1 MKFCYTYDN
10 MERLLTATVER
21 DGTGPVLLCGNT
33 LDELSLSHDG
43 NQLRRVTDQCAGLA
57 YEGAMDF
64 RDGADAATEYSYDA
78 CGNMTSDLNKG
89 ITGISYNELNLPEE
103 VRFADGHVTRYTW
116 DAAGRKLRVEY
127 LLNSMAALEPV
138 VGPPGTIARVQGAG
152 LAMPGDD
159 GEKTDVPAYVTLLVR
174 DYCAGHVYRVG
185 RLERVLNGVG
195 YSDSAGYHYY
205 VRDYRGDVRA
215 VVADDGTLEEV
226 NHYYPYGM
234 LHGPSAIAAGVQP
247 LKYGTKELDRQ
258 AGLDLYDFAARQLDP
273 ALGRTTTQDPLA
285 EKYYSI
291 SPYTWCASN
300 PIRNTDPTGCIVK
313 YDMTEKE
320 YGVFKENYDML
331 KQSEIFNNFF
341 SALENNPDITVT
353 IRFGKTSKST
363 MKNTDDE
370 VPGEYDPETKMVTFE
385 ENRELA
391 SSTVAEELY
400 HAYQDMSGT
409 LVDGKENVEYEAKV
423 AAILS
428 CGDAST
434 IISHIFQGIEDR
446 FFDKLSIDYVENR
459 ELLQSEFRST
469 YVQEGQKFV
478 EFFKQNSMSTHYSMP
493 VTTVPDTLLKV
504 LNLK

>member
-1 MKFCYTYDN
+1 MRN
-10 MERLLTATVER
+10 RQS
-21 DGTGPVLLCGNT
+21 LLCILAAVVVVITAAGSNAI
-33 LDELSLSHDG
+33 ELVGRATMVQADSIPM
-43 NQLRRVTDQCAGLA
+43 GLP
-57 YEGAMDF
+57 GDTVWDF
-64 RDGADAATEYSYDA
+64 SGVRPLPGSKTWVASKMGDSVLAVA
-78 CGNMTSDLNKG
+78 CGDSQLT
-89 ITGISYNELNLPEE
+89 Y
-103 VRFADGHVTRYTW
+103 
-116 DAAGRKLRVEY
+116 
-127 LLNSMAALEPV
+127 
-138 VGPPGTIARVQGAG
+138 
-152 LAMPGDD
+152 
-159 GEKTDVPAYVTLLVR
+159 
-174 DYCAGHVYRVG
+174 
-185 RLERVLNGVG
+185 LERN
-195 YSDSAGYHYY
+195 DSLYWLGFENPSTEM
-205 VRDYRGDVRA
+205 RETGTVRA
-215 VVADDGTLEEV
+215 VR
-226 NHYYPYGM
+226 
-234 LHGPSAIAAGVQP
+234 PSAIAAGVQP
-247 LKYGTKELDRQ
+247 HKYTGKELDRE

-300 PIRNTDPTGCIVK
+300 PISHTDPTGCIVK

-320 YGVFKENYDML
+320 YGVFKENFDML

-353 IRFGKTSKST
+353 IGFGKTSKST

-370 VPGEYDPETKMVTFE
+370 VPGEYDPETKMVTSE
-385 ENRELA
+385 ENQELA

-434 IISHIFQGIEDR
+434 IISHIFQGIEDL
-446 FFDKLSIDYVENR
+446 FFDKLSIDYIENR

>member
-1 MKFCYTYDN
+1 MLHRKGLSEAVT
-10 MERLLTATVER
+10 TPGSTVWTFG
-21 DGTGPVLLCGNT
+21 DI
-33 LDELSLSHDG
+33 DDLSLSYSG
-43 NQLRRVTDQCAGLA
+43 NQLRKAADRADSLTYAD
-57 YEGAMDF
+57 AMDF
-64 RDGADAATEYSYDA
+64 KDGADRAEEYTYDA
-78 CGNMTSDLNKG
+78 NGNMTSDRNRGLHS
-89 ITGISYNELNLPEE
+89 IAYNVLNLPQA
-103 VRFADGHVTRYTW
+103 VRFADGHETRYTY
-116 DAAGRKLRVEY
+116 DADGRKLRVEH
-127 LLNSMAALEPV
+127 LLNNVAVIDGEP
-138 VGPPGTIARVQGAG
+138 GAG
-152 LAMPGDD
+152 AGSLRASGSRAAGTGGGTGIEPP
-159 GEKTDVPAYVTLLVR
+159 VRTLTTR
-174 DYCAGHVYRVG
+174 DYCAGHVYCNG
-185 RLERVLNGVG
+185 TLERVLN
-195 YSDSAGYHYY
+195 DAGYRDSTGYHFY
-205 VRDYRGDVRA
+205 VKDYRGDVRA

-226 NHYYPYGM
+226 NSYYPYGM

-247 LKYGTKELDRQ
+247 HKYTGKELDRQ
-258 AGLDLYDFAARQLDP
+258 AGLDLYDFEARHMDP
-273 ALGRTTTQDPLA
+273 ALGRATTQDPMA

-291 SPYTWCASN
+291 SPYAWCASN
-300 PIRNTDPTGCIVK
+300 PISHTDPTGCIVK

-320 YGVFKENYDML
+320 YGVFKENFDML

-353 IRFGKTSKST
+353 IGFGKTSKST

-370 VPGEYDPETKMVTFE
+370 VPGEYDPETKMVTFK
-385 ENRELA
+385 ENQELA

-434 IISHIFQGIEDR
+434 IISHIFRGIEDL